1 MRQYWEDRAAHRRCM
16 FNDYGFFDLC
26 ISRTARIR
34 RSKLHHRQQ
43 RRQAR
48 SDNCSICITGEFFV
62 IRPCW
67 STFVLQFN
75 CSSKRGVHEEK
86 LLIRSKIR
94 LLPSCTGGSLLLW
107 TLSQVS
113 KGSLRL
119 SCTTLQKLLQMKN
132 EVIPSSP
139 RRQSTVGAEHKT
151 KPEPSNH
158 SRTSP
163 LLHPLKITRC
173 T

>member
-1 MRQYWEDRAAHRRCM
+1 MLKYLRSTVQLL
-16 FNDYGFFDLC
+16 FK
-26 ISRTARIR
+26 TR
-34 RSKLHHRQQ
+34 RS
-43 RRQAR
+43 RREAANPIQDPASTLVHWR
-48 SDNCSICITGEFFV
+48 ITATVDLVE
-62 IRPCW
+62 
-67 STFVLQFN
+67 
-75 CSSKRGVHEEK
+75 
-86 LLIRSKIR
+86 
-94 LLPSCTGGSLLLW
+94 
-107 TLSQVS
+107 VS